1 MSHENGQSGG
11 LKSLDAALGVLN
23 FMTRQAGSLSLSD
36 IARGCDMPP
45 SKIHR
50 YLASF
55 VEAGLVKQEGRSG
68 RYDLGVGA
76 MQLGLAA
83 IARHDFVNFAADGLA
98 SLATETR
105 MTILLSVWANEG
117 ATVVRWERGVT
128 PTVTSM
134 GLGTTLPLLN
144 SATGRAFLAWAP
156 RAGLQK
162 AYDSELRRATR
173 NPAMIPD
180 LTPTKAGIHQMT
192 QKIREVGF
200 ASVDGKFIPGLVAAS
215 APILDWQ
222 DEAQAIITIVGVDPE
237 SIRQDAPEI
246 KALCSF
252 CTSRSIQRE
261 TAS

>member
-1 MSHENGQSGG
+1 MSHENGQSSG

-23 FMTRQAGSLSLSD
+23 FMTCQAGSLSLSD

-50 YLASF
+50 YRASF

-98 SLATETR
+98 SLATEKR

-156 RAGLQK
+156 RAGL
-162 AYDSELRRATR
+162 
-173 NPAMIPD
+173 
-180 LTPTKAGIHQMT
+180 
-192 QKIREVGF
+192 
-200 ASVDGKFIPGLVAAS
+200 
-215 APILDWQ
+215 
-222 DEAQAIITIVGVDPE
+222 
-237 SIRQDAPEI
+237 
-246 KALCSF
+246 
-252 CTSRSIQRE
+252 
-261 TAS
+261 